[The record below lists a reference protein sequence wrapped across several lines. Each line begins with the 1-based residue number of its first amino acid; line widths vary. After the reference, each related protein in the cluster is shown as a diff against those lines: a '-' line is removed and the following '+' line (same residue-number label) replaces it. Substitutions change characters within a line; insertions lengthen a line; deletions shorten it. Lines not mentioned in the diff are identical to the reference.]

1 MDLLD
6 RLLGHDAWTT
16 RQLLE
21 CCRGMGD
28 EAFDLPFEIGR
39 GTLRATFVHI
49 VRNMEV
55 WSGVMDGSI
64 RCWSDVAEETP
75 GRQTVEALMG
85 RLEAAA
91 DRLARVSRRVREE
104 GAWDE
109 TWVDVLESPPR
120 LRTYAGAIGHV
131 ITHSMHHRG
140 QVMYMLRRL
149 GVERVPEGDVLGW
162 EEGVGRA

>member
-16 RQLLE
+16 GRLLV

-28 EAFDLPFEIGR
+28 GELDRAFEIGH
-39 GTLRATFVHI
+39 GSLRATFVHI

-64 RCWSDVAEETP
+64 RTRSDVEEETP
-75 GRQTVEALMG
+75 ARQTVDALIE
-85 RLEAAA
+85 RLETAA
-91 DRLARVSRRVREE
+91 DRLGRVARRVREE

-109 TWVDVLESPPR
+109 TWVDVLESPAR
-120 LRTYAGAIGHV
+120 ERTYGGAIAHV
-131 ITHSMHHRG
+131 VTHSMHHRG
-140 QVMYMLRRL
+140 QALFMLRRL
-149 GVERVPEGDVLGW
+149 GVEAPEGDVLSW
-162 EEGVGRA
+162 EGEMG